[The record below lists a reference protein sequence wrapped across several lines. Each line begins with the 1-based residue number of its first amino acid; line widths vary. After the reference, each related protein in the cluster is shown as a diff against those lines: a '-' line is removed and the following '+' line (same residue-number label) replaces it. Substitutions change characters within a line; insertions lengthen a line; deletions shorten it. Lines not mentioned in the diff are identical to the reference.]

1 MAIHRVFAPV
11 LAILGLWGATC
22 HGQAPESVTDR
33 CADLM
38 AQGFV
43 ELEDAPTRLTSTRSV
58 EATDDLPAYCR
69 VEGYVAPQVWFE
81 IRLPLENWNRK
92 FLMQGCGGMCG
103 WINME
108 ACEDALARNYAVA
121 NTDMGHK
128 GPPAS
133 AFWAKDN
140 REAEIQFG
148 FRATH
153 VVAVAA
159 KAIVAAFYGTYPER
173 SYFRGCSTGG
183 RQGLMSAQ
191 RFPHDF
197 DGIIAGAP
205 VIHQPGTAQFHLAW
219 LGLANLDEQRQPI
232 LTADKVPLIQA
243 AVMAACDAEDGV
255 RDGVLMDPRR
265 CDWDPDALR
274 CGRDLGD
281 DCLSDAQ
288 VEAVRRLYSPA
299 RNSKGQRLFPGGM
312 MKGSEH
318 QWAPVIAPPRGQLSM
333 LLDPNGLVAE
343 VSRYLAF
350 DQDKGRDFSLFDLD
364 FDEDYKRFGVMASL
378 NTANDPDL
386 REFAGRGGK
395 LILYHGWDDLEIPPL
410 GSVEYYE
417 DVVRFTGSAEQ
428 TQEFFR
434 LFMLP
439 GVAHCRRGP
448 GADAIDYLSH
458 LEDWVERGKAPEY
471 LTAHHLR
478 TPQNYRGL
486 PRPRY
491 PLPEADYDW
500 TRPVFPYP
508 KVARY
513 VGRGNWREMDRWT
526 GD

>member
-1 MAIHRVFAPV
+1 MNRLLGYLFGAV
-11 LAILGLWGATC
+11 LLSAVADDGRA
-22 HGQAPESVTDR
+22 AESVAAR
-33 CADLM
+33 CASLT
-38 AQGFV
+38 AQNFSS
-43 ELEDAPTRLTSTRSV
+43 LQDAPTRVTSASAV
-58 EATDDLPAYCR
+58 EAADGLPAYCR
-69 VEGYVAPQVWFE
+69 VEGYVSPQVWFE
-81 IRLPLENWNRK
+81 VRLPLENWNSR

-108 ACEDALARNYAVA
+108 ACADALARNYAVA

-128 GPPAS
+128 GPPSS
-133 AFWAKDN
+133 AFWAKNN

-159 KAIVAAFYGTYPER
+159 KAIIAAFYAVDAER

-183 RQGLMSAQ
+183 RQGLISAQ

-197 DGIIAGAP
+197 DGIIVGAP

-232 LTADKVPLIQA
+232 LTADKVPLIQR
-243 AVMAACDAEDGV
+243 AVMVACDANDGV
-255 RDGVLMDPRR
+255 EDGVLMDPRA
-265 CDWDPDALR
+265 CDWDPEALLCAR
-274 CGRDLGD
+274 NRRD
-281 DCLSDAQ
+281 DCLSKAQ
-288 VEAVRRLYSPA
+288 VQAVRRLYSPA
-299 RNSKGQRLFPGGM
+299 RDSQGRRLFPGGM

-318 QWAPVIAPPRGQLSM
+318 EWAPIIAPPPGKQSPLF
-333 LLDPNGLVAE
+333 DPNGMIAE
-343 VSRYLAF
+343 VLRYLTF
-350 DQDKGRDFSLFDLD
+350 DQDRGADYSLFDLD

-378 NTANDPDL
+378 NTANNPDL
-386 REFAGRGGK
+386 REFAAHGGK

-417 DVVRFTGSAEQ
+417 DVERFMGSVYK

-434 LFMLP
+434 LFILP

-458 LEDWVERGKAPEY
+458 LENWVERGRAPEY
-471 LTAHHLR
+471 LTTHHLK
-478 TPQNYRGL
+478 TPQSYMGL

-491 PLPEADYDW
+491 PLPESDYDW
-500 TRPVFPYP
+500 MRPVFAYP
-508 KVARY
+508 KVAHYDGSGDWRDMN
-513 VGRGNWREMDRWT
+513 NWAEE
-526 GD
+526 